1 MTQDEI
7 MEMARQAGCPMA
19 DMMPMYFTDKQLL
32 SMLEA
37 FAKLV
42 AEKATEEAN
51 ARANASWTL
60 LCEKMVA
67 FEREDIIQ
75 IIKETP
81 FSNWF
86 QADVIETIRAR
97 GEMT

>member
-7 MEMARQAGCPMA
+7 IEMARQAGCPMA

-42 AEKATEEAN
+42 AEKK
-51 ARANASWTL
+51 R
-60 LCEKMVA
+60 EKILAVL
-67 FEREDIIQ
+67 RRKPDQQ
-75 IIKETP
+75 IYKVLDE
-81 FSNWF
+81 
-86 QADVIETIRAR
+86 IRS
-97 GEMT
+97 MK